1 MKEPNKPTP
10 QDLGQVEVR
19 GICQVC
25 GALGPVIVVPGA
37 PPPSTFC
44 PRCAIEYG
52 QAAGDEDGVGDDGL
66 GEP

>member
-1 MKEPNKPTP
+1 MTEPTKATP

-19 GICQVC
+19 GTCQVC
-25 GALGPVIVVPGA
+25 GAQGPVILVPGA

-52 QAAGDEDGVGDDGL
+52 QAVLDE
-66 GEP
+66 GELAD